1 VFVDLSFFEVA
12 EGHEERYERAFAA
25 VVAEA
30 GAAQGCLSSELVRLS
45 EERYYCWV
53 ERWESREAH
62 LAFNEF
68 LFGELLPGIPEL
80 NDIVVRRVDRDAEGT
95 VVR

>member
-12 EGHEERYERAFAA
+12 EGHEERYERAFA
-25 VVAEA
+25 VVVTEA
-30 GAAQGCLSSELVRLS
+30 GGTPGCLSSELVRLS
-45 EERYYCWV
+45 EERRYCWV

-62 LAFNEF
+62 LTFNEF

-80 NDIVVRRVDRDAEGT
+80 NNIVTRLVERDAEGT

>member
-1 VFVDLSFFEVA
+1 MFVDLSFFEVS
-12 EGHEERYERAFAA
+12 EGHEERYERAFAV

-30 GAAQGCLSSELVRLS
+30 GAADGCLSSELVRLS

-62 LAFNEF
+62 LTFNEF
-68 LFGELLPGIPEL
+68 LFGQLLPGIPEL
-80 NDIVVRRVDRDAEGT
+80 NDIVIRRVDRDAEG
-95 VVR
+95 VLVR